1 MMVVSRQSP
10 RHKMW
15 TEITRRKY
23 EREGQRYA
31 SDVTD
36 AEWALIEPH
45 MPAVKRL
52 GRPRETELR
61 AVLDAILY
69 IARTGC
75 QWRMLPKD
83 FPPFTTVQGYFYDW
97 RDDGLFEKINFAL
110 LLEARE
116 AAGREP
122 SPSAGVIDSQS
133 VKTTESGGPRGY
145 DAAKKVKG
153 RKRHIVTDTCGLLV
167 GAEVH
172 PADVQDR
179 DGAVLVIE
187 AIHQLF
193 PWLRHLFAD
202 SVYNGPNL
210 REALAKFGKW
220 TIEIVK
226 RAPDAAGFQLL
237 PRRLGGRTNP
247 RVAQSKPPLGK
258 GETEAPA
265 SAATLQQGGVPP
277 LPDKPSLAVMPFQNM
292 SGDPEQEYFADGMVE
307 EIITALSRI
316 RWLFV
321 IDRNSS
327 FTYKGQA
334 IDVKRVG
341 RRLGVCYVLE
351 GAVHKAG
358 GCVRITAQLIDATTG
373 AHLWADRFDGSLE
386 DVFDLQDKVAS
397 SVAGI
402 IET

>member
-1 MMVVSRQSP
+1 
-10 RHKMW
+10 MW

-45 MPAVKRL
+45 MPAAKPL
-52 GRPRETELR
+52 GRPRDTELR
-61 AVLDAILY
+61 DAVDAILY

-97 RDDGLFEKINFAL
+97 RDNGLFEKINFEL
-110 LLEARE
+110 LLQTRE
-116 AAGREP
+116 AAGREA

-179 DGAVLVIE
+179 DGARLVIE
-187 AIHQLF
+187 TIHQLF

-210 REALAKFGKW
+210 REALVKSGDW

-226 RAPDAAGFQLL
+226 RAADAAGFQLL
-237 PRRLGGRTNP
+237 PRRWVVERTFAWLN
-247 RVAQSKPPLGK
+247 RNRRLAKDF
-258 GETEAPA
+258 EASIA
-265 SAATLQQGGVPP
+265 SAKTWVYIASVQL
-277 LPDKPSLAVMPFQNM
+277 L
-292 SGDPEQEYFADGMVE
+292 
-307 EIITALSRI
+307 I
-316 RWLFV
+316 
-321 IDRNSS
+321 
-327 FTYKGQA
+327 
-334 IDVKRVG
+334 
-341 RRLGVCYVLE
+341 RRLAY
-351 GAVHKAG
+351 
-358 GCVRITAQLIDATTG
+358 R
-373 AHLWADRFDGSLE
+373 
-386 DVFDLQDKVAS
+386 
-397 SVAGI
+397 
-402 IET
+402 

>member
-1 MMVVSRQSP
+1 
-10 RHKMW
+10 MW
-15 TEITRRKY
+15 TEITRRQY

-97 RDDGLFEKINFAL
+97 RDNGLFEKINFAL
-110 LLEARE
+110 LLQARE
-116 AAGREP
+116 AAGREA
-122 SPSAGVIDSQS
+122 SRSAGVIDSQS

-153 RKRHIVTDTCGLLV
+153 RKRHIVTDTGGLLV

-172 PADVQDR
+172 RADVQDR

-210 REALAKFGKW
+210 REALAKFASGPSRSSSAPLMLPAFSCCRAAGW
-220 TIEIVK
+220 SNEPRLGSIEIAAWQRISRRRSPAPK
-226 RAPDAAGFQLL
+226 RGFTSPQC
-237 PRRLGGRTNP
+237 
-247 RVAQSKPPLGK
+247 SC
-258 GETEAPA
+258 
-265 SAATLQQGGVPP
+265 S
-277 LPDKPSLAVMPFQNM
+277 
-292 SGDPEQEYFADGMVE
+292 
-307 EIITALSRI
+307 
-316 RWLFV
+316 
-321 IDRNSS
+321 
-327 FTYKGQA
+327 
-334 IDVKRVG
+334 
-341 RRLGVCYVLE
+341 
-351 GAVHKAG
+351 
-358 GCVRITAQLIDATTG
+358 
-373 AHLWADRFDGSLE
+373 
-386 DVFDLQDKVAS
+386 
-397 SVAGI
+397 
-402 IET
+402 

>member
-1 MMVVSRQSP
+1 
-10 RHKMW
+10 
-15 TEITRRKY
+15 
-23 EREGQRYA
+23 
-31 SDVTD
+31 
-36 AEWALIEPH
+36 

-110 LLEARE
+110 LLQARE
-116 AAGREP
+116 AAGRAP

-133 VKTTESGGPRGY
+133 AKTTESGGPRGGACPRARHSRDPG

-172 PADVQDR
+172 PADIQDR

-226 RAPDAAGFQLL
+226 RAADAAAFNCCRAAGSSNEPWLGSIETAVWPRISRLRSPAPKLGF
-237 PRRLGGRTNP
+237 T
-247 RVAQSKPPLGK
+247 SPLY
-258 GETEAPA
+258 
-265 SAATLQQGGVPP
+265 S
-277 LPDKPSLAVMPFQNM
+277 SS
-292 SGDPEQEYFADGMVE
+292 SGDWLDPYATYLRYNTTIPIRIQ
-307 EIITALSRI
+307 TLS
-316 RWLFV
+316 
-321 IDRNSS
+321 
-327 FTYKGQA
+327 
-334 IDVKRVG
+334 
-341 RRLGVCYVLE
+341 
-351 GAVHKAG
+351 
-358 GCVRITAQLIDATTG
+358 
-373 AHLWADRFDGSLE
+373 
-386 DVFDLQDKVAS
+386 
-397 SVAGI
+397 
-402 IET
+402 